1 MDYDYSYN
9 YSAGEDPV
17 SDIISL
23 ALVILLL
30 VSYWRMFQKAGQ
42 PGWKAIV
49 PLYNGYTLTSL
60 VFSSGW
66 FFLLAIVPIAN
77 IVFYCMLCTRL
88 AKAYGKGTGFGV
100 LTIFFPYVCFPILA
114 FSSTSF
120 YTGNP
125 ALGGGYGYNGYNNGY
140 NNMGGYPQ
148 QGYDPYQQNNGYGMP
163 NNNYDPNNY
172 YGQATPSGT
181 PMQNYDQNAYGQNNY
196 GQNNYGQNNFNQNNN
211 GF

>member
-9 YSAGEDPV
+9 YNSSDNTV
-17 SDIISL
+17 SNIISL
-23 ALVILLL
+23 LMAILLI
-30 VSYWRMFQKAGQ
+30 VSYWKMFQKAGQ

-66 FFLLAIVPIAN
+66 YFLLAIVPIAN

-88 AKAYGKGTGFGV
+88 ARAYGKGTGFGV

-114 FSSTSF
+114 FSSHAY

-125 ALGGGYGYNGYNNGY
+125 VYGGGYNGAY

-148 QGYDPYQQNNGYGMP
+148 QGYDPYQQA

-172 YGQATPSGT
+172 YGQGT
-181 PMQNYDQNAYGQNNY
+181 PVQNNDPNAYGQNNY
-196 GQNNYGQNNFNQNNN
+196 GQNNYGQNNYGQNNN
-211 GF
+211 NNTGF